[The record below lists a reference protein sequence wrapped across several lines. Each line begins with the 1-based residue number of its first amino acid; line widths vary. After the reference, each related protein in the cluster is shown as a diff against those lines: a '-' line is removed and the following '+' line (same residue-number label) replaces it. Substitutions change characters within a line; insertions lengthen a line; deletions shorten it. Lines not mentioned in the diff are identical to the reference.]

1 MDISVV
7 PTESIPLESAVAR
20 TLEGQTGVWNCHP
33 SGTDPRCTVLCS
45 SRTLP
50 RYRPTRYGPPC
61 STRPPG
67 PAINQHGR
75 VCLVLSIQTNPTAHF
90 ASFSSLSLFCLFPLL
105 PLSPP
110 PVFSLARFNLTLILF
125 ILILIL
131 EFLGSLAPTTPQS
144 CRSFCIYTSVLRQF
158 PPSIEQAVALSWEA
172 PISIRRI
179 ELYHERPRSLP
190 AVNPLAS
197 SSFPS
202 ASSIRLF
209 PFSWLCRRRKERA

>member
-110 PVFSLARFNLTLILF
+110 PRLFSRSLQFDSHFIHFDSDSRIPRLSCPHHPPILSF
-125 ILILIL
+125 ILHLHL
-131 EFLGSLAPTTPQS
+131 GAAPVSPLDRAGCRSLLGSAN
-144 CRSFCIYTSVLRQF
+144 FN
-158 PPSIEQAVALSWEA
+158 PS
-172 PISIRRI
+172 
-179 ELYHERPRSLP
+179 
-190 AVNPLAS
+190 N
-197 SSFPS
+197 
-202 ASSIRLF
+202 
-209 PFSWLCRRRKERA
+209 